1 MASVLQVI
9 GLAAIVV
16 GAALFS
22 PVTGFIVGGLAVVA
36 VGIVM
41 EKPNAS

>member
-16 GAALFS
+16 GSALFS
-22 PVTGFIVGGLAVVA
+22 PVAGFIVGGLALA
-36 VGIVM
+36 LVGLTL
-41 EKPNAS
+41 EKPNAA